1 MFGLSFITLVL
12 IVALVIVCATFLL
25 SGYVKASPDE
35 ALIISGLHAKPRVLT
50 GRAGFKIPFFERT
63 DRLCLKQISVDI
75 KTDQYIPTNDF
86 INVKVDAVAKVH
98 VTDDPEGMLLAERN
112 FLNMSEEAIA
122 ASLQD
127 SLQGNMR
134 EIIGTLDLRS
144 INTDRDSFSD
154 QVMAKASKDME
165 KLGIEILSCNIQN
178 VTDEHGLITDLGM
191 DNTSKIRKDASIAKA
206 KADKEVAVAQAE
218 ADREANDARVRAD
231 RDIAEKQNELA
242 IQKAQL
248 KTIEDTERAKA
259 DAAYR
264 IQEQEQQRTVL
275 EAEAR
280 AKSETVH
287 VREQELAAEV
297 KKRAEAEKYKEIQE
311 AEAAMEA
318 EKRHAEAAVYAAEQ
332 EARATKLRGEAE
344 AEAIR
349 AKGVAEAEA
358 IKAKG
363 EAEAAALEKR
373 AEALQ
378 KMNQAGMA
386 EMMIKVLP
394 EVAAAVAQP
403 LSSINNVS
411 VYDAGSGNG
420 EAGVSRVSAAMPVVI
435 KQVFDT
441 MSDATGVDMREVMR
455 ASTYDAAVNHNV
467 YFDGDIATVTEP

>member
-1 MFGLSFITLVL
+1 
-12 IVALVIVCATFLL
+12 
-25 SGYVKASPDE
+25 
-35 ALIISGLHAKPRVLT
+35 
-50 GRAGFKIPFFERT
+50 
-63 DRLCLKQISVDI
+63 
-75 KTDQYIPTNDF
+75 
-86 INVKVDAVAKVH
+86 
-98 VTDDPEGMLLAERN
+98 
-112 FLNMSEEAIA
+112 
-122 ASLQD
+122 
-127 SLQGNMR
+127 
-134 EIIGTLDLRS
+134 
-144 INTDRDSFSD
+144 
-154 QVMAKASKDME
+154 ME
-165 KLGIEILSCNIQN
+165 KLGNEILSCNIQN

-206 KADKEVAVAQAE
+206 KANKEVAVAQAE

-242 IQKAQL
+242 IQKARL

-259 DAAYR
+259 DAAYH

-275 EAEAR
+275 EAETR
-280 AKSETVH
+280 AKTESVH

-297 KKRAEAEKYKEIQE
+297 KKRAEADKYKEIQA

-318 EKRHAEAAVYAAEQ
+318 EKRRAEANVYAAEQ
-332 EARATKLRGEAE
+332 EARAVKLRGEAE

-349 AKGVAEAEA
+349 AKGIAEAEA
-358 IKAKG
+358 IRAKG
-363 EAEAAALEKR
+363 QAEAAALEKR

-403 LSSINNVS
+403 LASIDSVS
-411 VYDAGSGNG
+411 VYDAGSSEG
-420 EAGVSRVSAAMPVVI
+420 ESGISRISGAMPVVI

-467 YFDGDIATVTEP
+467 HVEGEIQ